1 MILLRCVSF
10 LIGTVILMGAPFI
23 LLPDAPQRGSDVINV
38 IGGCII
44 IALMASGFFLVGIAG
59 NRMKR
64 SRRARVLAAVLL
76 GFPILGSIG
85 VLMLDKTPVEVW
97 MIGPLLFCSILLF
110 IGFVYPGR
118 RGPKHRRLRPRDPSA
133 TIAEA

>member
-10 LIGTVILMGAPFI
+10 LIGAAILMGAPFF
-23 LLPDAPQRGSDVINV
+23 LLPDAPQRASDIGNV
-38 IGGCII
+38 IAGCVV
-44 IALMASGFFLVGIAG
+44 IALFASGFFLVGIAG

-64 SRRARVLAAVLL
+64 SLRARVVAAVLL

-85 VLMLDKTPVEVW
+85 VLMLDQTPIEVW
-97 MIGPLLFCSILLF
+97 MIGPLLFAAILLF

-118 RGPKHRRLRPRDPSA
+118 RGPQHRRLRPRDPA
-133 TIAEA
+133 TTIIEA

>member
-10 LIGTVILMGAPFI
+10 LIGAAILMGAPFI
-23 LLPDAPQRGSDVINV
+23 LLPDAPQRGSDVGNV
-38 IGGCII
+38 IAGCII

-64 SRRARVLAAVLL
+64 SFRARVLAAILL

-97 MIGPLLFCSILLF
+97 MIGPLLFCAILLF

-118 RGPKHRRLRPRDPSA
+118 RSAKRRRLRPRDPAA
-133 TIAEA
+133 TVIEA